1 MTVPRMT
8 GPSLRKVQVQTNDRA
23 AVTTFLEC
31 TAHVSVADRL
41 SMPNVN
47 FGQLKRNSEA
57 QTRTITITR
66 GDGGPL
72 KPKLLPGTAN
82 KAVAADLKE
91 VREGEEYELTVTVS
105 PPWPNDMIH
114 GSLTLETGI
123 EQAPQEMIPV
133 VAQVTPRLATNPP
146 RFTIPQT
153 VESDLDL
160 SAQLTWSDEK
170 SGKVTAVTVTDPKL
184 TAELVDRDDQQAVV
198 LHVPAGYAPS
208 TGAPG
213 FVRLTT
219 DDADVPMMQI
229 PVYAMRSPVATP
241 TPTSNPVV
249 RPGMPPT
256 PVMNRVAPGM
266 PPATVGK
273 Q

>member
-8 GPSLRKVQVQTNDRA
+8 GPSLRKVQVQTSDRDA
-23 AVTTFLEC
+23 LQTFLDC
-31 TAHVSVADRL
+31 AAHVNVADRL
-41 SMPNVN
+41 SVPNAN
-47 FGQLKRNSEA
+47 FGQIKRDSEA

-82 KAVAADLKE
+82 KAIAADLKE
-91 VREGEEYELTVTVS
+91 VREGEEYELTVTIS

-123 EQAPQEMIPV
+123 EQAPQEVIPV
-133 VAQVTPRLATNPP
+133 VAQVTPRLATNPA

-160 SAQLTWSDEK
+160 SAQLAWSDEK
-170 SGKVTAVTVTDPKL
+170 PGKVTAVTVTDPKL
-184 TAELVDRDDQQAVV
+184 TAELVDRDNQQAVV
-198 LHVPAGYAPS
+198 LHVPAGYAS
-208 TGAPG
+208 GAGAPG

-219 DDADVPMMQI
+219 DDADVPLLQI
-229 PVYAMRSPVATP
+229 PVYAMRAPVVAP

-249 RPGMPPT
+249 RPGLAPT
-256 PVMNRVAPGM
+256 PVMNRVSPGT